1 MKMDGFLETVHKR
14 YWKVALWVNA
24 AITLVVLL
32 VFNLFYL
39 TAFVDALLLS
49 VAFSLLFSAV
59 YTAILRNVSTRG
71 NEVSIRSFM
80 TYAVIRLLT
89 ALALIGGY
97 VMIKEGT
104 AREMMPALIIFC
116 AYFILLDAVDAYFMV
131 KMQKAMGECQ

>member
-1 MKMDGFLETVHKR
+1 MDGFLETVHKR

-49 VAFSLLFSAV
+49 VAFSLIFSAV

-71 NEVSIRSFM
+71 NEVSIRSF
-80 TYAVIRLLT
+80 LT
-89 ALALIGGY
+89 S
-97 VMIKEGT
+97 VN
-104 AREMMPALIIFC
+104 C
-116 AYFILLDAVDAYFMV
+116 S
-131 KMQKAMGECQ
+131 

>member
-1 MKMDGFLETVHKR
+1 MKIDGFLETAHKR

-24 AITLVVLL
+24 AITMVVLL
-32 VFNLFYL
+32 AFNLFYL

-59 YTAILRNVSTRG
+59 YAVVLRRVSTRG

-80 TYAVIRLLT
+80 TYAVIRLL
-89 ALALIGGY
+89 AAIALIGGY
-97 VMIKEGT
+97 VMVKEGT
-104 AREMMPALIIFC
+104 AREMMPALLVFC
-116 AYFILLDAVDAYFMV
+116 AYFILLDAVDAYYMV

>member
-1 MKMDGFLETVHKR
+1 MKIDGFLETAHKR

-24 AITLVVLL
+24 AITMVVLL
-32 VFNLFYL
+32 AFNLFYL

-59 YTAILRNVSTRG
+59 YAVVLRKVSTRG

-80 TYAVIRLLT
+80 TYAVIRLL
-89 ALALIGGY
+89 AAIALIGGY
-97 VMIKEGT
+97 VMVKEGT
-104 AREMMPALIIFC
+104 AREMMPALLVFF
-116 AYFILLDAVDAYFMV
+116 AYFILLDAVDAYYMV